1 MNRYPF
7 PSGVAINHAKLDKAI
22 SFAHGAAHAMSL
34 AMAFD
39 GTSQLR
45 RDDALADARA
55 SLDEALTALD
65 AATQP
70 EPPRVSPLF
79 AAACDI
85 ATAPF
90 KPEIVR

>member
-1 MNRYPF
+1 MRRYPF
-7 PSGVAINHAKLDKAI
+7 PSGAPINHAKLDKAI
-22 SFAHGAAHAMSL
+22 SFAHGAAHAMSI
-34 AMAFD
+34 ATAFD
-39 GTSQLR
+39 GCSQLR

-55 SLDEALTALD
+55 GLEQAMAALD

-79 AAACDI
+79 AAACEI
-85 ATAPF
+85 VTPF